1 MRFLMSEGDQQSA
14 TEEGQ
19 SLLHRLGHF
28 GATIGKKAPKKRSTR
43 LIIQGGFAFLIFA
56 FLVRKHLIAGVTLGA
71 VRR

>member
-28 GATIGKKAPKKRSTR
+28 GSTIGKKAPKKRSTR
-43 LIIQGGFAFLIFA
+43 DSLMKLMIMPSMP
-56 FLVRKHLIAGVTLGA
+56 R
-71 VRR
+71 